1 MTKGKWEY
9 METVRFTDTLTMDRI
24 VHGHWRLLEWKLS
37 KEELL
42 KFIESVMEIGVKT
55 VDTADIYGG
64 YACEEAFG
72 DALKLKMGLREKM
85 TIVTKCG
92 IMVPNKNRPQ
102 ISSHHYDLTRKHI
115 IKSAERSLKNLGT
128 DYLDLLLI
136 HRPSPFMDPA
146 EVSQAFRELYESGK
160 VRNFGVSNFKSTQF
174 DLLSAY
180 VDYPL
185 VTNQVEISP
194 LHLKVFQDG
203 TMDHLM
209 MKRITPMA
217 WSPLAGGDIING
229 VKDREVN
236 VRNTLLAIGEKYGE
250 TRLDTLVYAF
260 LLSHPS
266 KICPI
271 VGSGKLGR
279 IQNAV
284 DALKIKLTSEE
295 WLTVYKASL
304 EKSLP

>member
-1 MTKGKWEY
+1 
-9 METVRFTDTLTMDRI
+9 
-24 VHGHWRLLEWKLS
+24 
-37 KEELL
+37 
-42 KFIESVMEIGVKT
+42 
-55 VDTADIYGG
+55 
-64 YACEEAFG
+64 
-72 DALKLKMGLREKM
+72 
-85 TIVTKCG
+85 
-92 IMVPNKNRPQ
+92 
-102 ISSHHYDLTRKHI
+102 
-115 IKSAERSLKNLGT
+115 
-128 DYLDLLLI
+128 
-136 HRPSPFMDPA
+136 
-146 EVSQAFRELYESGK
+146 
-160 VRNFGVSNFKSTQF
+160 
-174 DLLSAY
+174 
-180 VDYPL
+180 
-185 VTNQVEISP
+185 
-194 LHLKVFQDG
+194 
-203 TMDHLM
+203 MDHLM
-209 MKRITPMA
+209 MKRIMPMA

-271 VGSGKLGR
+271 VGSGKLSR